1 VKFLYLKTPNPFHDS
16 VISFAGTSPKEF
28 ELNEFADYDKQFS
41 VSFLEPLKNIL
52 DKVGWDYEHRATL
65 F

>member
-1 VKFLYLKTPNPFHDS
+1 